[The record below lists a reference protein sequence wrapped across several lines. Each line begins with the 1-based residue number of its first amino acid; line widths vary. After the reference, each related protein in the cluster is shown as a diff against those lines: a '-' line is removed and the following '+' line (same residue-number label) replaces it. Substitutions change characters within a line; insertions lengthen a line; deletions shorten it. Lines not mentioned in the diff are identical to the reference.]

1 MKNRKF
7 GFVGLAALSAVALA
21 AMPSCTSQTLVGFD
35 IDLSKAVASALGV
48 KVQFQEI
55 VWEQKEIELN
65 AKNIDLIWNGMTIT
79 DDRKE
84 AMDFSIPY
92 LENKQVLV
100 AKNAFDAAISSASS
114 YQIAVESGSAGSDA
128 FDDNDLFQGSTK
140 VEVTDQVT
148 ALTEVLSGTSDLA
161 IIDSVMAGYYLSSTS
176 SYGASLKIL
185 SSYSFASEY
194 YGVGGRKGEGAFLA
208 KIDEGLASLYAN
220 GTTAAIAAKYGL
232 QEDLVAPSSFD
243 AYSAYADTSSWD
255 NIVKKGEIT
264 IGYTIF
270 APIAFEG

>member
-1 MKNRKF
+1 MKNKKF
-7 GFVGLAALSAVALA
+7 GFFGLAALSAVLLA
-21 AMPSCTSQTLVGFD
+21 GVPSCASQTLVGFD
-35 IDLSKAVASALGV
+35 IDLSKAVAAALGV

-79 DDRKE
+79 DDRKA

-100 AKNAFDAAISSASS
+100 AKNAFAATITSSSA

-128 FDDNDLFQGSTK
+128 FDGNDIFKGSSK

-161 IIDSVMAGYYLSSTS
+161 IIDSVMAGYYLSSSS
-176 SYGASLKIL
+176 SYGSSLKIL
-185 SSYSFASEY
+185 SSYSFAGEY
-194 YGVGGRKGEGAFLA
+194 YGIGGRKGEDAFLA
-208 KIDEGLASLYAN
+208 KIDEGLASLYAA
-220 GTTAAIAAKYGL
+220 GTTATIAAKYGL